1 VSGLYILDRHQPVMI
16 VLFIKDRSAAIEPG
30 KRFSTQMQ
38 DVDLSPRL
46 STYLITTDDR
56 TSPRGQSAVHKTS
69 PLRFLKLSAYLETS
83 QPASDGIMVLLW
95 SSYGPSMLRLHSG
108 QAKID

>member
-1 VSGLYILDRHQPVMI
+1 MI

-46 STYLITTDDR
+46 GTYLITTDDR

-83 QPASDGIMVLLW
+83 QPAGDGIMVLLW
-95 SSYGPSMLRLHSG
+95 SSYGPLMVLLWSFYATATLRSS
-108 QAKID
+108 KD

>member
-1 VSGLYILDRHQPVMI
+1 MI

-46 STYLITTDDR
+46 GTYLITTDDR

-83 QPASDGIMVLLW
+83 QPASDGITVLLW
-95 SSYGPSMLRLHSG
+95 SFYATATLRSS
-108 QAKID
+108 KD